1 MIGAD
6 LGAILKLAHAL
17 VGVWFISG
25 LIGRWVALAQAARA
39 SDLVSLRAALAVS
52 ARFERVVIAGSV
64 MVLLLGVVTAVA
76 QGRPFLGPLQGAPA
90 DWLFVALLIYL
101 SAIPL
106 VPLVFLPR
114 GKQFDRA
121 LEDATAQG
129 AVTQQLRLALRDPVV
144 LAAHMYELGA
154 MLVVLTLMIAKPF

>member
-114 GKQFDRA
+114 GKTPQRKVLLRSSCVSPSVIA
-121 LEDATAQG
+121 LSW
-129 AVTQQLRLALRDPVV
+129 QLMRTSSARCSSS
-144 LAAHMYELGA
+144 
-154 MLVVLTLMIAKPF
+154 